1 MSQDKSQDMEPGR
14 MTTQAV
20 LDAITRE
27 REKLGAAID
36 RAGDR
41 ATTLA
46 VTGEWTAQDV
56 LAHLVH
62 YAGQIAFGVGAP
74 MHPPP
79 WVEGVTQRLSGDQ
92 WSARAVAHYKGMSL
106 AEVRRDLNT
115 VVDALVARL
124 RTRSDE
130 QMNATDAIPWA
141 EPRALWRQVGAET
154 FLHWPVHVVDI
165 ERALGARAEVR

>member
-1 MSQDKSQDMEPGR
+1 

-20 LDAITRE
+20 LDAIARE
-27 REKLGAAID
+27 RAGLWSAID
-36 RAGDR
+36 RVGDST
-41 ATTLA
+41 TTLA
-46 VTGEWTAQDV
+46 VTGAWTAKDV

-62 YAGQIAFGVGAP
+62 YAGQLAGALGAP
-74 MHPPP
+74 LHPPP
-79 WVEGVTQRLSGDQ
+79 WVDGVTERLSGDQ

-124 RTRSDE
+124 RLRSDE

-141 EPRALWRQVGAET
+141 EPRPLWRQVGAET
-154 FLHWPVHVVDI
+154 FLHWPAHVADI
-165 ERALGARAEVR
+165 ERAVGARAEAR

>member
-1 MSQDKSQDMEPGR
+1 MEQGR
-14 MTTQAV
+14 MTTLAV
-20 LDAITRE
+20 LDAIARE
-27 REKLGAAID
+27 REKLGSAID

-41 ATTLA
+41 ATTLP

-62 YAGQIAFGVGAP
+62 YAGQIAWGLGAP

-79 WVEGVTQRLSGDQ
+79 WVEGVTDRLSGDE
-92 WSARAVAHYKGMSL
+92 WSARAVAHYKAMSL

-124 RTRSDE
+124 RMRSDD

-141 EPRALWRQVGAET
+141 EPRPLWRQVGAET
-154 FLHWPVHVVDI
+154 FLHWPVHVADI
-165 ERALGARAEVR
+165 EQALTARAEVR

>member
-1 MSQDKSQDMEPGR
+1 MSQDTEQKR
-14 MTTQAV
+14 MTTLAV
-20 LDAITRE
+20 LDAVARE
-27 REKLGAAID
+27 REKLGSAID
-36 RAGDR
+36 RAADR

-62 YAGQIAFGVGAP
+62 FAGQLAWALGAP

-79 WVEGVTQRLSGDQ
+79 WVEGVTERLSGDE
-92 WSARAVAHYKGMSL
+92 WSARAVAHYRGMSL

-130 QMNATDAIPWA
+130 QMNATDAIPRA
-141 EPRALWRQVGAET
+141 EPWPLWRQVGTDT
-154 FLHWPVHVVDI
+154 FLHWPVHVTDI
-165 ERALGARAEVR
+165 EQALAAVAEVR